1 MKNLIIVRHAKSSWD
16 YDISDYD
23 RPLLPRGIDRAQS
36 HAALLKGKL
45 NETPTFWASSY
56 ATRALHTAVIFSKEF
71 HQLERLNIKQ
81 DLYTFFYLDLKKAI
95 AEFPNEMDSAI
106 IFGHNDACIDLIGFL
121 TGESLFEF
129 KTASVASISFKQ
141 DNWHDIADG
150 KLNFLISKGKIQ

>member
-81 DLYTFFYLDLKKAI
+81 NLYTFFYLDLKKAI
-95 AEFPNEMDSAI
+95 AEFPNEVDSAI
-106 IFGHNDACIDLIGFL
+106 IFGHNEACIDLINFFIGD
-121 TGESLFEF
+121 SLFEF
-129 KTASVASISFKQ
+129 KTASVASISFQQ

>member
-95 AEFPNEMDSAI
+95 VEFPNEVDSAI
-106 IFGHNDACIDLIGFL
+106 IFGHNEACIDLINFFIGD
-121 TGESLFEF
+121 SLFEF
-129 KTASVASISFKQ
+129 KTASVASISFQQ

>member
-23 RPLLPRGIDRAQS
+23 RPLLPRGIERAQN
-36 HAALLKGKL
+36 HAEILKNKL
-45 NETPTFWASSY
+45 TEVPSFWATSY

-95 AEFPNEMDSAI
+95 AEFPNEVDSAI
-106 IFGHNDACIDLIGFL
+106 IFGHNDASIDLINFF
-121 TGESLFEF
+121 TGDSLFEF
-129 KTASVASISFKQ
+129 KTASVASLSFKQ
-141 DNWHDIADG
+141 ESWHDIADG